1 LFFNWAAVPGGR
13 FSNPPTSQSPT
24 VTGNF
29 AKMKQPTFP
38 LIYIF
43 ENESLDLIL
52 SEESFS
58 KVSTLA
64 LINTTNFEKV
74 ILFDKG
80 YQKWTY
86 KQIADSFKN
95 NWWTKLLAKTFYNP
109 TLNAKVIWTLIGE
122 YNLGELKNIVQ
133 VCIEKDDDIITQYE
147 EAEVISNSIDKAE
160 TFEDILKVLN
170 KFVFEVD
177 EKKLWKEQENRKQ

>member
-1 LFFNWAAVPGGR
+1 
-13 FSNPPTSQSPT
+13 
-24 VTGNF
+24 
-29 AKMKQPTFP
+29 MKQPTFP
-38 LIYIF
+38 LIYIS

-58 KVSTLA
+58 IVSTLA

-109 TLNAKVIWTLIGE
+109 MLNAKVIWTLIGE

-133 VCIEKDDDIITQYE
+133 VCIEKDDDIITQYK

-177 EKKLWKEQENRKQ
+177 EKELWKEQENRKQ